1 MNTAE
6 TTLTLD
12 SLAAQILQSAHTA
25 AQRLNAGDTLLFVEA
40 YDKLCTIDRNA
51 ERISTNVRQNAP
63 ASVSIKDCTVTGGAT
78 AINADRIAEVEKDW
92 NVTGTAI
99 HYADPTP
106 IQPIPAPTGRTRR
119 TKAQI
124 EADNAAAAQ
133 AAAPVEGNGS
143 GKTPSTDSPPTTGIS
158 SGSASPTEPSAPPEG
173 IDGITLSTLFKTIL
187 SSKEEPDKT
196 TFKNA
201 VRAKLE
207 LVGIPQISKLTPDHF
222 ENFNTF
228 LLSFKA

>member
-6 TTLTLD
+6 TD
-12 SLAAQILQSAHTA
+12 LATKILNAAADTA
-25 AQRLNAGDTLLFVEA
+25 SRQNAGDTLLFVQAYSTLIEA
-40 YDKLCTIDRNA
+40 
-51 ERISTNVRQNAP
+51 SS
-63 ASVSIKDCTVTGGAT
+63 ASVRSYALWQKDENKSECDVKDCALCAGAT
-78 AINADRIAEVEKDW
+78 AINVAEPTLPDLGE
-92 NVTGTAI
+92 
-99 HYADPTP
+99 PTP
-106 IQPIPAPTGRTRR
+106 IRPIPAPTGRTRR

-133 AAAPVEGNGS
+133 ATAPAAAEPEPAAPEPTPAAAPVEA
-143 GKTPSTDSPPTTGIS
+143 P
-158 SGSASPTEPSAPPEG
+158 APPEG

-207 LVGIPQISKLTPDHF
+207 AVGIPQISKLTPEHF
-222 ENFNTF
+222 ESFNTF